1 MNEIEHLT
9 RDGLTRALVE
19 TQGPL
24 IVDFCAAWCGPCR
37 VVAPN
42 LERLADEHPEL
53 RIAKLDVDEEPE
65 LAAKQRIRGIP
76 TLIRFEGS
84 TETRRAIGA
93 LPYPE
98 LLRALGIPDRQ
109 PTAVGR
115 DLWPPLTFDRL

>member
-1 MNEIEHLT
+1 
-9 RDGLTRALVE
+9 
-19 TQGPL
+19 
-24 IVDFCAAWCGPCR
+24 

-42 LERLADEHPEL
+42 LEFLADEHPEL

-65 LAAKQRIRGIP
+65 LAAKHRIRRIP
-76 TLIRFEGS
+76 TLIRFEGG

-98 LLRALGIPDRQ
+98 LLRALGIPDRR

-115 DLWPPLTFDRL
+115 DL